1 MKSTLLIDLH
11 FYFSVLFDFLC
22 MHCLVLEFGK
32 KNLHSYRNSNHVTN
46 KLTYHL

>member
-1 MKSTLLIDLH
+1 MKATLLIDLP

-22 MHCLVLEFGK
+22 THCLVLQFRK
-32 KNLHSYRNSNHVTN
+32 KNLHSYGNSHHVTG